1 MDLLTEGRA
10 WKADPAPGPC
20 CRWAL
25 ALAAL
30 AVQVHGWELRVRSG
44 YLPHS
49 LLGSTDALRQAADSD
64 TNVLG
69 LWTAR

>member
-1 MDLLTEGRA
+1 MG
-10 WKADPAPGPC
+10 
-20 CRWAL
+20 AL
-25 ALAAL
+25 ALATL

-49 LLGSTDALRQAADSD
+49 LLGSTDALRQAADSNSND
-64 TNVLG
+64 LG